1 MQFADVF
8 VYDSDCTACCMFCYV
23 GELSVAF
30 VICLDVAILL
40 LNVTVLFCVWVSLLL
55 SCPCMVFHSVCVF
68 YLWCYYLFICPVQ
81 MHVLYC
87 CMREVFFSSFLVVWD
102 RVNF

>member
-55 SCPCMVFHSVCVF
+55 SCPCMVSIVYVC
-68 YLWCYYLFICPVQ
+68 FICGATLCSYVP
-81 MHVLYC
+81 C
-87 CMREVFFSSFLVVWD
+87 RCMFCIVV
-102 RVNF
+102 